1 MCAGVT
7 EGIAGVKLSGFIK
20 MCVSF
25 RVRTANAV
33 IVIANPKMF
42 FTVK

>member
-7 EGIAGVKLSGFIK
+7 EGIAGVKFSGSIK
-20 MCVSF
+20 MCGSF
-25 RVRTANAV
+25 RASTATAI
-33 IVIANPKMF
+33 IVIANSKML